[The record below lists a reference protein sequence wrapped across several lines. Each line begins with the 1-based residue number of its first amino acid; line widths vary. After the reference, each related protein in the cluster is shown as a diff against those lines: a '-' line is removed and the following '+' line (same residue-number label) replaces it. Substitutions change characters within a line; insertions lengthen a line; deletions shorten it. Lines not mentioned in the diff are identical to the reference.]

1 MNNLLQILLIKMSM
15 MLCYAKVV
23 MIIII
28 VKILQVS
35 MDVIINFV
43 KIAFKIIYHQIYWR
57 AKLCKLIVCNLIAIK
72 NLKRKILKFLEAMT
86 YIKSI

>member
-1 MNNLLQILLIKMSM
+1 MNNLLPILLIKMSM

-28 VKILQVS
+28 VMIFQVS

-43 KIAFKIIYHQIYWR
+43 KIALKTIYQQIFWR
-57 AKLCKLIVCNLIAIK
+57 AKLCKLIACNKIAIK
-72 NLKRKILKFLEAMT
+72 NLKSKILNFLEAMT

>member
-1 MNNLLQILLIKMSM
+1 MNNLLPILLIKMSM

-35 MDVIINFV
+35 MNVVINFV
-43 KIAFKIIYHQIYWR
+43 KIAFKIIYQQIFWKE
-57 AKLCKLIVCNLIAIK
+57 KLCKLIVCNLIAIK